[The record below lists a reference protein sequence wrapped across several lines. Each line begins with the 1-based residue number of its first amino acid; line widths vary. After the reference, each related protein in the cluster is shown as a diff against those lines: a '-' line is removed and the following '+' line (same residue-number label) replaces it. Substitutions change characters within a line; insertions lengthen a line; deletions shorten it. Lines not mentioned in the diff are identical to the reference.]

1 MSTVLNPRAVRAL
14 SMALLALLLAGV
26 AADCDEGGM
35 YQGGSDSAPE
45 YR

>member
-1 MSTVLNPRAVRAL
+1 MSTILNPRAVRAL

-26 AADCDEGGM
+26 AAQCDEGGM
-35 YQGGSDSAPE
+35 YQGGSDSSPR